1 MTTVTATAEI
11 EAQFGTPAFTANPYP
26 LYARLRE
33 EAPVYWSE
41 SQRAWLITR
50 YADVSATVRDP
61 KRFSSSGRFAA
72 VLDALPAAE
81 RARFDPFERH
91 FAVGLLGSDPP
102 DHTRLRRLINR
113 AFTPR
118 VVEELRPRVQALIDG
133 LLDAVQGRGE
143 MDFIR
148 DVAYPLPATVIAEL
162 MGVPFEDQDLFKRWS
177 DGILSFQ
184 GTGRTTV
191 ETLDRAQRDLLEMRA
206 FLTDL
211 LAERRKVPT
220 DDLLGRMVAAEAEGD
235 KLSSSELLTTCV
247 TLLTAGHE
255 TTTNLIGN
263 GLSTLLRH
271 PEQLARLRADEG
283 LMPAAI
289 EEMLRYE
296 SPLQRNPRVVAE
308 DLEFG
313 GQHLRKGDFVLQ
325 ILASANHDP
334 EVFTDPDRFDIS
346 RQPNR
351 HLAFGLGIHFCLG
364 APLARIEAPVV
375 IGTVLRRFPEL
386 RLVDERPD
394 WQEHGLLRSLRTMP
408 VAF

>member
-1 MTTVTATAEI
+1 MTTETLRGDFEDQI
-11 EAQFGTPAFTANPYP
+11 GSPAFTADPYP

-41 SQRAWLITR
+41 SQRAWLLTS

-61 KRFSSSGRFAA
+61 KRFSSSGRFSA
-72 VLDALPAAE
+72 VLDALPSDE
-81 RARFDPFERH
+81 RSRFDPFERH

-118 VVEELRPRVQALIDG
+118 VVEELRPRVQDLVDG
-133 LLDAVQGRGE
+133 MLDQVQAKGE

-148 DVAYPLPATVIAEL
+148 DIAYPLPATVIAEL
-162 MGVPFEDQDLFKRWS
+162 LGVPVEDQDRFKDWS

-211 LAERRKVPT
+211 LAQRRRVPT
-220 DDLLGRMVAAEAEGD
+220 DDLLGRMVAAEEEGD
-235 KLSSSELLTTCV
+235 KLSSAELLTTCV

-263 GLSTLLRH
+263 GLYTLLRH
-271 PEQLARLRADEG
+271 PEQMARLRVDEA
-283 LMPAAI
+283 LMPTAV

-296 SPLQRNPRVVAE
+296 SPLQRNPRRVAE

-313 GQHLRKGDFVLQ
+313 GQRLRRGDFVLQ
-325 ILASANHDP
+325 ILAAANHDP
-334 EVFTDPDRFDIS
+334 AVFPDPERFDIT

-351 HLAFGLGIHFCLG
+351 HLAFGHGIHFCLG

-375 IGTVLRRFPEL
+375 IGTVLRRMPEL
-386 RLVDERPD
+386 HLTKDEPQ
-394 WQEHGLLRSLRTMP
+394 WQEHGLLRSLRTLP

>member
-1 MTTVTATAEI
+1 MTTASATAEI
-11 EAQFGTPAFTANPYP
+11 EDQFGGVAFTADPYP

-41 SQRAWLITR
+41 SQRAWLLTR

-61 KRFSSSGRFAA
+61 KRFSSSGRFSA

-102 DHTRLRRLINR
+102 DHTRLRHLINR

-118 VVEELRPRVQALIDG
+118 VVEALRPRVQELVDE
-133 LLDAVQGRGE
+133 LLDRVQPHGG

-162 MGVPFEDQDLFKRWS
+162 LGVPVADQDRFKDWS

-211 LAERRKVPT
+211 LAQRRRTPT
-220 DDLLGRMVAAEAEGD
+220 DDLLGRMVAAEEEGD
-235 KLSSSELLTTCV
+235 KLSSAELLTTCV

-263 GLSTLLRH
+263 GLFTLLRH
-271 PEQLARLRADEG
+271 PEQLARLRADES
-283 LMPAAI
+283 LMAVAV

-296 SPLQRNPRVVAE
+296 SPLQRNPRRVAE

-313 GQHLRKGDFVLQ
+313 GQRLRRGDFVLQ

-334 EVFTDPDRFDIS
+334 AVFPEPERFDIT

-351 HLAFGLGIHFCLG
+351 HLAFGHGIHFCLG

-375 IGTVLRRFPEL
+375 IGTVLRRFPHL
-386 RLVDERPD
+386 RLTGDAPQ